1 MDSDLVREPVD
12 YDGAVV
18 FEKAVSL
25 GHEQLQIE
33 ASRVLKPNF
42 YSRKWCRGEDLKV
55 TLKSLG
61 IEPFTAESVLKYK
74 ERMDNRLF
82 WRNIVPMTIEATAPG
97 MFAGF
102 VGSFWML
109 FLGSI
114 LVISGTPISSWC
126 GCLGLLILALFSAG
140 LGLIV
145 LIDSGKVTQLII
157 RWERKDVV
165 YH

>member
-1 MDSDLVREPVD
+1 
-12 YDGAVV
+12 
-18 FEKAVSL
+18 
-25 GHEQLQIE
+25 
-33 ASRVLKPNF
+33 
-42 YSRKWCRGEDLKV
+42 
-55 TLKSLG
+55 
-61 IEPFTAESVLKYK
+61 
-74 ERMDNRLF
+74 
-82 WRNIVPMTIEATAPG
+82 
-97 MFAGF
+97 
-102 VGSFWML
+102 ML

-165 YH
+165 YHFALQTAVDIQRKCPGAHLFIEEAFLDQRSIDPFLVAVADGEAFYCEVWQEPGFEK